1 MERPVALVP
10 IPADRFP
17 PFGRDPLLR
26 KVDAAL
32 RIMVCGQSYSLA
44 HIPAVTPGSLVQVFP
59 DLPLPGQ
66 TTAPAEFPDARQQS
80 TSASPRRLR
89 NQGRT
94 GPKPSRPV
102 HSGSVRLW
110 GKASRSPVGFDAPKS
125 SNGKAILA
133 GSKLRFVSRAPKG
146 AHFQ

>member
-1 MERPVALVP
+1 MERPVALIPV
-10 IPADRFP
+10 PADRFP
-17 PFGRDPLLR
+17 SFGRDPLLR
-26 KVDAAL
+26 KVDSGL

-44 HIPAVTPGSLVQVFP
+44 HIPAVMPGSLVQVFP
-59 DLPLPGQ
+59 DLPLPEQ
-66 TTAPAEFPDARQQS
+66 TTAPAESPDARQQS
-80 TSASPRRLR
+80 TSASPRRFR

-94 GPKPSRPV
+94 GPKSSRPV

-110 GKASRSPVGFDAPKS
+110 GKASRSPIGFDALKS

-133 GSKLRFVSRAPKG
+133 GSKPRFVSKARDG